1 MTKEEIDEIESLKT
15 IIEEQKNDINYLL
28 HIYDRMRATEALLL
42 TAGFGVLVYMYYRI
56 PENVANGLERTF
68 AQRIAFPD
76 QDYGRVIYV
85 LAAAFFFYALIKLML
100 NVCGY
105 NPWETTYE
113 REKTNYTKKQLK
125 VLKYYKKRYDHCIEQ
140 NGKQYGKRKKEL
152 VWLFFCLVTSAI
164 ILIVIKTLK

>member
-1 MTKEEIDEIESLKT
+1 MAKSDTDEAESLK
-15 IIEEQKNDINYLL
+15 IIISEQKNDSDYLL

-42 TAGFGVLVYMYYRI
+42 TAGFGVLIYMYYRI
-56 PENVANGLERTF
+56 PESVENGLQLTF
-68 AQRIAFPD
+68 SQRIAFPD

-85 LAAAFFFYALIKLML
+85 LAAIFFFSAVIKLMF

-113 REKTNYTKKQLK
+113 REKTDYTTKSLN
-125 VLKYYKKRYDHCIEQ
+125 VLRYYKKRYDHCIEK
-140 NGKQYGKRKKEL
+140 NGKQYGKRKREL
-152 VWLFFCLVTSAI
+152 SWLFFCLLISAI